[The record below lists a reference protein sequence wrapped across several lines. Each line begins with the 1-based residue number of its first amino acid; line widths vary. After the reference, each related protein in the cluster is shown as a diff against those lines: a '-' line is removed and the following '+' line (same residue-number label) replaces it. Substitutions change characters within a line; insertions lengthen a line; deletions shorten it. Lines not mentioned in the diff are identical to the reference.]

1 MIPVKE
7 GTYRRFDINL
17 EQDQKYK
24 NLLLKQY
31 ILINEEKVKHKILKN
46 AKVHKGSM
54 YHFFESK
61 KDMALV
67 CIKEKIYERF
77 VQRYSLILSL
87 EKGYLE
93 AFIDGIKDTTQ
104 RDFNKGCPI
113 ANIVQEMSNIDEDF
127 KVLMEEIYQSF
138 RKNIKDILDISIQKN
153 EMKEC
158 DTTKLAL
165 YIASTIEG
173 AILSAKAT
181 GNIQDYVDVVDILS
195 SYIMSFKKS

>member
-1 MIPVKE
+1 ME
-7 GTYRRFDINL
+7 NNTR
-17 EQDQKYK
+17 K
-24 NLLLKQY
+24 NLIDSAFSEIYSKGYQGASLTA
-31 ILINEEKVKHKILKN
+31 ILKN

-77 VQRYSLILSL
+77 VQRYSLILSI

-158 DTTKLAL
+158 DTRKLAL

>member
-1 MIPVKE
+1 ME
-7 GTYRRFDINL
+7 NNTR
-17 EQDQKYK
+17 K
-24 NLLLKQY
+24 NLIDSAFSEIYSNGYQGASLTT
-31 ILINEEKVKHKILKN
+31 ILKN

-54 YHFFESK
+54 YHFFENK

-77 VQRYSLILSL
+77 VQRYSLILAL
-87 EKGYLE
+87 ESGYLE
-93 AFIDGIKDTTQ
+93 AFINGLKDTSQ

-138 RKNIKDILDISIQKN
+138 RKNIKDILDIAIQKN

-158 DTTKLAL
+158 DTRKLAL

-181 GNIQDYVDVVDILS
+181 QNIQDYVDVIDILS

>member
-1 MIPVKE
+1 ME
-7 GTYRRFDINL
+7 NNTR
-17 EQDQKYK
+17 K
-24 NLLLKQY
+24 NLIDSAFSEIYSNGYQGASLTT
-31 ILINEEKVKHKILKN
+31 ILKN

-54 YHFFESK
+54 YHFFENK

-77 VQRYSLILSL
+77 VQRYSLILAL
-87 EKGYLE
+87 ESGYLE
-93 AFIDGIKDTTQ
+93 AFINGLKDTSQ

-165 YIASTIEG
+165 YIASTLEG

-181 GNIQDYVDVVDILS
+181 GNIQDYVDVIDILS

>member
-1 MIPVKE
+1 ME
-7 GTYRRFDINL
+7 NNTR
-17 EQDQKYK
+17 K
-24 NLLLKQY
+24 NLIDSAFSEIYSKGYQGASLTA
-31 ILINEEKVKHKILKN
+31 ILKN

-77 VQRYSLILSL
+77 VQRYSSILAL
-87 EKGYLE
+87 ESGYLE
-93 AFIDGIKDTTQ
+93 AFIDGLKDTTQ

-127 KVLMEEIYQSF
+127 KVLMEEIYQTF

-195 SYIMSFKKS
+195 SYIMTFKKV

>member
-1 MIPVKE
+1 
-7 GTYRRFDINL
+7 
-17 EQDQKYK
+17 
-24 NLLLKQY
+24 
-31 ILINEEKVKHKILKN
+31 
-46 AKVHKGSM
+46 M
-54 YHFFESK
+54 YHFFENK
-61 KDMALV
+61 KEMALV

-77 VQRYSLILSL
+77 VQRYSLILAL
-87 EKGYLE
+87 ESGYLE
-93 AFIDGIKDTTQ
+93 AFINGLKDTSQ

-158 DTTKLAL
+158 DTRKLAL
-165 YIASTIEG
+165 YIASTLEG

-181 GNIQDYVDVVDILS
+181 QNIQDYVDVIDILS

>member
-1 MIPVKE
+1 ME
-7 GTYRRFDINL
+7 NNTR
-17 EQDQKYK
+17 K
-24 NLLLKQY
+24 NL
-31 ILINEEKVKHKILKN
+31 IDSAFNEIYSKGYQGASLTTILKN

-54 YHFFESK
+54 YHFFENK

-87 EKGYLE
+87 ESGYLE
-93 AFIDGIKDTTQ
+93 TFINGLKDTTQ

-138 RKNIKDILDISIQKN
+138 RKNIKDILDIAIEKN

-158 DTTKLAL
+158 DTRKLAL

>member
-1 MIPVKE
+1 ME
-7 GTYRRFDINL
+7 NNTR
-17 EQDQKYK
+17 K
-24 NLLLKQY
+24 NLIDSAFSEIYSNGYQGASLTT
-31 ILINEEKVKHKILKN
+31 ILKN

-54 YHFFESK
+54 YHFFENK

-77 VQRYSLILSL
+77 VQRYSLILAL
-87 EKGYLE
+87 ESGYLE
-93 AFIDGIKDTTQ
+93 AFINGLKDTSQ

-113 ANIVQEMSNIDEDF
+113 ANVVQEMSNIDDDF

-158 DTTKLAL
+158 DTRKLAL

-173 AILSAKAT
+173 AILSAKAS
-181 GNIQDYVDVVDILS
+181 GNVQDYVDVVDILS
-195 SYIMSFKKS
+195 SYIISFKKA

>member
-1 MIPVKE
+1 ME
-7 GTYRRFDINL
+7 NTTR
-17 EQDQKYK
+17 K
-24 NLLLKQY
+24 NL
-31 ILINEEKVKHKILKN
+31 INSAFDEIYSKGYQGASLTTILKN

-54 YHFFESK
+54 YHFFENK
-61 KDMALV
+61 KEMALV

-77 VQRYSLILSL
+77 VQRYSLILAL
-87 EKGYLE
+87 ESGYLE
-93 AFIDGIKDTTQ
+93 AFIEGIKDTSQ

-127 KVLMEEIYQSF
+127 KALMEEIYQSF
-138 RKNIKDILDISIQKN
+138 RKNIKDILDFAIQKN
-153 EMKEC
+153 ELKEC

-165 YIASTIEG
+165 YIASTLEG

>member
-1 MIPVKE
+1 ME
-7 GTYRRFDINL
+7 NNTR
-17 EQDQKYK
+17 K
-24 NLLLKQY
+24 NLIDSAFDEIYSNGYQGASLTT
-31 ILINEEKVKHKILKN
+31 ILKN

-54 YHFFESK
+54 YHFFENK

-77 VQRYSLILSL
+77 VQRYSLILAL
-87 EKGYLE
+87 ESGYLE
-93 AFIDGIKDTTQ
+93 AFIAGIKDTSQ

-138 RKNIKDILDISIQKN
+138 RKNIKNILDIAIQKN

-158 DTTKLAL
+158 DTRKLAL
-165 YIASTIEG
+165 YIASVLEG
-173 AILSAKAT
+173 AVLSAKAT
-181 GNIQDYVDVVDILS
+181 QNIQDYTDVIDILS

>member
-1 MIPVKE
+1 ME
-7 GTYRRFDINL
+7 NNTR
-17 EQDQKYK
+17 K
-24 NLLLKQY
+24 NLIDSAFSEIYSKGYQGASLTA
-31 ILINEEKVKHKILKN
+31 ILKN

-77 VQRYSLILSL
+77 IQRYSLILTL
-87 EKGYLE
+87 ESGYLE
-93 AFIDGIKDTTQ
+93 AFIDGLKDTTQ

-127 KVLMEEIYQSF
+127 KVLMEEIYQTF

-158 DTTKLAL
+158 DTKKLAL
-165 YIASTIEG
+165 YIASTLEG

-181 GNIQDYVDVVDILS
+181 GNVQDYVDVVDILS
-195 SYIMSFKKS
+195 SYILSFKKV

>member
-1 MIPVKE
+1 MEKN
-7 GTYRRFDINL
+7 TR
-17 EQDQKYK
+17 K
-24 NLLLKQY
+24 NLIDSTFDEIYSKGYQGASLTT
-31 ILINEEKVKHKILKN
+31 ILKN

-54 YHFFESK
+54 YHFFENK
-61 KDMALV
+61 KEMALV

-77 VQRYSLILSL
+77 VQRYSSIIAL
-87 EKGYLE
+87 ESGYLE
-93 AFIDGIKDTTQ
+93 AFIKSIKDTTN

-127 KVLMEEIYQSF
+127 KVLMEEIYQTF
-138 RKNIKDILDISIQKN
+138 RKNIKDILDLAIKKD

-173 AILSAKAT
+173 AILSVKAT
-181 GNIQDYVDVVDILS
+181 GNIQDYIDVIDILS
-195 SYIMSFKKS
+195 SYILSFKKV

>member
-1 MIPVKE
+1 ME
-7 GTYRRFDINL
+7 NNTR
-17 EQDQKYK
+17 K
-24 NLLLKQY
+24 NLIDSAFSEIYSNGYQGASLTT
-31 ILINEEKVKHKILKN
+31 ILKN

-54 YHFFESK
+54 YHFFENK

-77 VQRYSLILSL
+77 VQRYSLILAL
-87 EKGYLE
+87 ESGYLE
-93 AFIDGIKDTTQ
+93 AFIDGLKDTSQ

-138 RKNIKDILDISIQKN
+138 RKNIKDILDTAIQKN

-158 DTTKLAL
+158 DTRKLAL
-165 YIASTIEG
+165 YIASVLEG
-173 AILSAKAT
+173 AVLSAKAT
-181 GNIQDYVDVVDILS
+181 QNIQDYTDVIDILS
-195 SYIMSFKKS
+195 SYIMSFKKV

>member
-1 MIPVKE
+1 ME
-7 GTYRRFDINL
+7 NNTR
-17 EQDQKYK
+17 K
-24 NLLLKQY
+24 NLIDSAFSEIYSNGYQGASLTT
-31 ILINEEKVKHKILKN
+31 ILKN

-54 YHFFESK
+54 YHFFENK

-77 VQRYSLILSL
+77 VQRYSLILAL
-87 EKGYLE
+87 ESGYLE
-93 AFIDGIKDTTQ
+93 AFINGLKDTSQ

-165 YIASTIEG
+165 YIASTLEG

>member
-1 MIPVKE
+1 ME
-7 GTYRRFDINL
+7 NNTR
-17 EQDQKYK
+17 K
-24 NLLLKQY
+24 NLIDSAFSEIYSNGYQGASLTT
-31 ILINEEKVKHKILKN
+31 ILKN

-54 YHFFESK
+54 YHFFENK

-77 VQRYSLILSL
+77 VQRYSLILAL
-87 EKGYLE
+87 ESGYLE
-93 AFIDGIKDTTQ
+93 AFINGLKDTSQ

-158 DTTKLAL
+158 DTRKLAL
-165 YIASTIEG
+165 YIASTLEG

>member
-1 MIPVKE
+1 MEKN
-7 GTYRRFDINL
+7 TR
-17 EQDQKYK
+17 K
-24 NLLLKQY
+24 NLIDSTFDEIYSKGYQGASLTT
-31 ILINEEKVKHKILKN
+31 ILKN

-54 YHFFESK
+54 YHFFENK
-61 KDMALV
+61 KEMALV

-77 VQRYSLILSL
+77 VQRYSSIIAL
-87 EKGYLE
+87 ESGYLE
-93 AFIDGIKDTTQ
+93 AFIKSIKDTTN

-127 KVLMEEIYQSF
+127 KVLMEEIYQTF
-138 RKNIKDILDISIQKN
+138 RKNIKDILDLAIKKD

-173 AILSAKAT
+173 AILSVKAT
-181 GNIQDYVDVVDILS
+181 GNIQDYLDVIDILS
-195 SYIMSFKKS
+195 SYILSFKKV

>member
-1 MIPVKE
+1 ME
-7 GTYRRFDINL
+7 NNTR
-17 EQDQKYK
+17 K
-24 NLLLKQY
+24 NLIDSAFSEIYSNGYQGASLTT
-31 ILINEEKVKHKILKN
+31 ILKN

-54 YHFFESK
+54 YHFFENK
-61 KDMALV
+61 KDMALI

-77 VQRYSLILSL
+77 VQRYSLILAL
-87 EKGYLE
+87 ESGYLE
-93 AFIDGIKDTTQ
+93 AFIAGIKDTSQ

-165 YIASTIEG
+165 YIASTLEG

>member
-1 MIPVKE
+1 ME
-7 GTYRRFDINL
+7 NNTR
-17 EQDQKYK
+17 K
-24 NLLLKQY
+24 NLIDSAFSEIYSNGYQGASLTT
-31 ILINEEKVKHKILKN
+31 ILKN

-54 YHFFESK
+54 YHFFENK
-61 KDMALV
+61 KEMALV

-77 VQRYSLILSL
+77 VQRYSLILAL
-87 EKGYLE
+87 ESGYLE
-93 AFIDGIKDTTQ
+93 AFINGLKDTSQ

-158 DTTKLAL
+158 DTRKLAL
-165 YIASTIEG
+165 YIASTLEG

-181 GNIQDYVDVVDILS
+181 QNIQDYVDVIDILS

>member
-1 MIPVKE
+1 ME
-7 GTYRRFDINL
+7 NNTR
-17 EQDQKYK
+17 K
-24 NLLLKQY
+24 NLIDSAFSEIYSNGYQGASLTT
-31 ILINEEKVKHKILKN
+31 ILKN

-54 YHFFESK
+54 YHFFENK

-77 VQRYSLILSL
+77 VQRYSLILAL
-87 EKGYLE
+87 ESGYLE
-93 AFIDGIKDTTQ
+93 AFIDGLKDTSQ

-127 KVLMEEIYQSF
+127 KVLMEEIYQTF
-138 RKNIKDILDISIQKN
+138 RKNIKDILDIAIQKN
-153 EMKEC
+153 EMKQC
-158 DTTKLAL
+158 DTRKLAL

-181 GNIQDYVDVVDILS
+181 QNIQDYTDVIDILS

>member
-1 MIPVKE
+1 ME
-7 GTYRRFDINL
+7 NNTR
-17 EQDQKYK
+17 K
-24 NLLLKQY
+24 NLIDSAFSEIYSNGYQGASLTT
-31 ILINEEKVKHKILKN
+31 ILKN

-54 YHFFESK
+54 YHFFENK

-77 VQRYSLILSL
+77 VQRYSLILAL
-87 EKGYLE
+87 ESGYLE
-93 AFIDGIKDTTQ
+93 AFINGLKDTSQ

-127 KVLMEEIYQSF
+127 KVLMEEIYLSF
-138 RKNIKDILDISIQKN
+138 RKNIKDILDIAIEKN

-165 YIASTIEG
+165 YIASTLEG

>member
-1 MIPVKE
+1 MKNN
-7 GTYRRFDINL
+7 TR
-17 EQDQKYK
+17 K
-24 NLLLKQY
+24 NLIDSAFSEIYSNCYQCASLTT
-31 ILINEEKVKHKILKN
+31 ILKN

-54 YHFFESK
+54 YHFFENK

-77 VQRYSLILSL
+77 VQRYSLILAL
-87 EKGYLE
+87 ESGYLE
-93 AFIDGIKDTTQ
+93 AFINGLKDTSQ

-158 DTTKLAL
+158 DTRKLAL

-181 GNIQDYVDVVDILS
+181 QNIQDYTDVIDILS

>member
-1 MIPVKE
+1 ME
-7 GTYRRFDINL
+7 NNTR
-17 EQDQKYK
+17 K
-24 NLLLKQY
+24 NLIDSAFSEIYSNGYQGASLTT
-31 ILINEEKVKHKILKN
+31 ILKN

-54 YHFFESK
+54 YHFFENK

-77 VQRYSLILSL
+77 VQRYSLILAL
-87 EKGYLE
+87 ESGYLE
-93 AFIDGIKDTTQ
+93 AFINGLKDTSQ

-153 EMKEC
+153 EMKAC

-165 YIASTIEG
+165 YIASTLEG

>member
-1 MIPVKE
+1 MEKN
-7 GTYRRFDINL
+7 TR
-17 EQDQKYK
+17 K
-24 NLLLKQY
+24 NLIDSTFDEIYQKGYQGASLTT
-31 ILINEEKVKHKILKN
+31 ILKN

-54 YHFFESK
+54 YHFFENK
-61 KDMALV
+61 KEMALV
-67 CIKEKIYERF
+67 SIKEKIYEQF
-77 VQRYSLILSL
+77 VQRYSSIIAL
-87 EKGYLE
+87 ESGYLE
-93 AFIDGIKDTTQ
+93 AFIKSIKDTTN

-127 KVLMEEIYQSF
+127 KVLMEEIYQTF
-138 RKNIKDILDISIQKN
+138 RKNIKDILDLAIKKD

-181 GNIQDYVDVVDILS
+181 GNIQDYIDVIDILS
-195 SYIMSFKKS
+195 SYILSFKKV